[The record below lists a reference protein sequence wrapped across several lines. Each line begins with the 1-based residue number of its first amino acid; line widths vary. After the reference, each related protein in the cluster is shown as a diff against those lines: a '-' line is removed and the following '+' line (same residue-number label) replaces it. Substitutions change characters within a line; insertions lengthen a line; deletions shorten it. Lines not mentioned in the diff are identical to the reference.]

1 MGYKTELAKF
11 FRGKWLTGPML
22 SDSAGIVGTQLANA
36 TITAANIAPG
46 TVVATDIA
54 AGTITNDKLAANAV
68 TESVTTANTFT
79 TASISATAGITG
91 GASGQIA
98 SNTIVDAN
106 INSAAA
112 IAVTKLGAGMKKVS
126 SGTIGHADTTKTV
139 ISMPA
144 NALVTD
150 VIAICTETWNGA
162 SASLNLGIS
171 GTLEGF
177 IPIASMGLTATNVT
191 GTTLSTRGT
200 LLWQPLVLTF
210 AASGSVDTITTQGC
224 PLQYYTGASPVNLVG
239 TVGGSAGATGATTVY
254 CVYVALA

>member
-1 MGYKTELAKF
+1 
-11 FRGKWLTGPML
+11 
-22 SDSAGIVGTQLANA
+22 
-36 TITAANIAPG
+36 
-46 TVVATDIA
+46 
-54 AGTITNDKLAANAV
+54 
-68 TESVTTANTFT
+68 
-79 TASISATAGITG
+79 
-91 GASGQIA
+91 
-98 SNTIVDAN
+98 
-106 INSAAA
+106 
-112 IAVTKLGAGMKKVS
+112 MKKVI

-162 SASLNLGIS
+162 SASLKLGIS

-200 LLWQPLVLTF
+200 LLWQPLVLTYSAG
-210 AASGSVDTITTQGC
+210 AADTITTQGS